1 MSSICHKRLDESFN
15 PVIGGWQAACKQL
28 QALHRKAFISSQE
41 YPEAV
46 AFDDADENN
55 SHVMALS
62 EKRDAVGTGRIEATG
77 KIARIAVAAE
87 HRPKFI
93 SRERMEQTR
102 EKGRRWVIS
111 SKDEMRKAVI
121 DVVSEASR
129 RVSIYT
135 HDLEPGIYDDPDFLE
150 IVKHLVLS
158 QAYSRIRV
166 LIADPS
172 RAIKNGNN
180 FVHLGRRLNTY
191 IEFRHVREDLRTH
204 AESFCI
210 ADETALVY
218 RLQHERWE
226 GIADTYEPAVA
237 KVYGEMFDEIWLD
250 SEVEI
255 EFRQLGI

>member
-1 MSSICHKRLDESFN
+1 
-15 PVIGGWQAACKQL
+15 
-28 QALHRKAFISSQE
+28 
-41 YPEAV
+41 
-46 AFDDADENN
+46 
-55 SHVMALS
+55 
-62 EKRDAVGTGRIEATG
+62 
-77 KIARIAVAAE
+77 
-87 HRPKFI
+87 
-93 SRERMEQTR
+93 MEQTR

-111 SKDEMRKAVI
+111 TKDEMRQAVI

-129 RVSIYT
+129 RISIFT

-150 IVKHLVLS
+150 IIKHLVLS
-158 QAYSRIRV
+158 QTYSRIRV

-204 AESFCI
+204 AECFCI

-218 RLQHERWE
+218 RLQHAKCE

-237 KVYGEMFDEIWLD
+237 KLYGEMFDEIWQA